1 MHRHGT
7 RVPADA
13 PADLGDIRRARTATH
28 RLRRPTP
35 AGGDHRSRAKE
46 DGSALTIADGLVQ
59 RLLVDALFSRVPFRD
74 VVGEEE
80 EEEEDDDRGDAVNGA
95 GPA

>member
-1 MHRHGT
+1 MHRDCP

-35 AGGDHRSRAKE
+35 AGGDHRRAKE

-80 EEEEDDDRGDAVNGA
+80 EEEEEEE
-95 GPA
+95 